1 MSSEAQVRA
10 SMKYDA
16 KNTKQIHLKLN
27 KKTDYD
33 IIKFL
38 ENVENKQG
46 LIKSLLRFHIKSQTN
61 ENEE

>member
-16 KNTKQIHLKLN
+16 KNTKQILLKLN
-27 KKTDYD
+27 KKTDSD

-38 ENVENKQG
+38 ETVENKQG
-46 LIKSLLRFHIKSQTN
+46 LIKSLLRFYIKSQTN